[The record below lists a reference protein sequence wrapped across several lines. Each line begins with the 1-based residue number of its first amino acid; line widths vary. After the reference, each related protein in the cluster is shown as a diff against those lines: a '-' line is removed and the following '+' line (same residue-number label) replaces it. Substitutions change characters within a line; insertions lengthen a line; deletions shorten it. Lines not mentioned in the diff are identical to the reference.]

1 MVRPQRFQPL
11 RRDIIDTMEENGHPA
26 IETIWVTGGL
36 IKNKLYLQAHA
47 DATSCT
53 LVLPQE
59 QEAVLLGA
67 AVLGARAGGTYR
79 TFPSPPQTKSAPKFT
94 SYQSIK
100 NLLYIH
106 THTRARAHT
115 HASTRTST
123 HARARAH
130 THMCG

>member
-1 MVRPQRFQPL
+1 
-11 RRDIIDTMEENGHPA
+11 MEENGHPA

-79 TFPSPPQTKSAPKFT
+79 TFPSPPQTTQECPEVHKL
-94 SYQSIK
+94 SINK
-100 NLLYIH
+100 IFATHTPAHANLLIQNPPH
-106 THTRARAHT
+106 
-115 HASTRTST
+115 S
-123 HARARAH
+123 
-130 THMCG
+130 